1 LLGLFLYLYQIVFMR
16 EPNRERKNDIK
27 VINAVQLN
35 EEQKEAKRL
44 IVENQIVI
52 ITGRAGS
59 GKSLVCAQAALDF
72 LKKKQISCIYNTRA
86 AIEVGRSLGFL
97 PGDIN
102 GKFDPY
108 MEALVENLSKCCSDK
123 NEVPK
128 LIEDG
133 KVKAMPVQFIR
144 GKTIDDILIVE
155 EAQNLT
161 KGEMLA
167 ILTRL
172 GKTGKI
178 VINGDNEQT
187 DIKTSTGEINGL
199 SYAIE
204 LSKKIEEIKWIK
216 LKENHRS
223 DLVGKIL
230 EYEYGK

>member
-1 LLGLFLYLYQIVFMR
+1 MR

-27 VINAVQLN
+27 LINAVQLN

>member
-1 LLGLFLYLYQIVFMR
+1 MK
-16 EPNRERKNDIK
+16 EPNRVRKNDIK
-27 VINAVQLN
+27 AISALQLN

-52 ITGRAGS
+52 VTGRAGS

-86 AIEVGRSLGFL
+86 AIEVGKSLGFL
-97 PGDIN
+97 PGSLND
-102 GKFDPY
+102 KFDPY
-108 MEALVENLSKCCSDK
+108 MEALLENLIKCCSDK

-128 LIEDG
+128 LVEEG
-133 KVKAMPVQFIR
+133 KVKALPVQFIR

-161 KGEMLA
+161 KAEMLA

-187 DIKTSTGEINGL
+187 DIKTPTGEINGL

-216 LKENHRS
+216 LKENHRA

-230 EYEYGK
+230 DHEYGK

>member
-1 LLGLFLYLYQIVFMR
+1 MR

-27 VINAVQLN
+27 IINAVQLN

-108 MEALVENLSKCCSDK
+108 MEALIENLSKCCSDK

-178 VINGDNEQT
+178 IINGDNEQT